1 MREVVWIERDRIVG
15 GDLVRTRTVGGC
27 PVIVA
32 GDHRI
37 HRIEHAGLGIASD
50 RQAHHREHE
59 FFRRGYVDVG
69 VHSLEHGTDV
79 HRGIVAERREE
90 IHVLPYAHAAHP
102 DEQILGGSLHAETG
116 GAAREPAGVLAG
128 TEDAHPAVGTAEG
141 LEPLE
146 AGVAVMEHPG
156 KGVEMEVEV
165 GADLGSAPLAVPEP
179 ADYYRVCLPVGKRE
193 L

>member
-1 MREVVWIERDRIVG
+1 MSEVVGIERDGIVCR
-15 GDLVRTRTVGGC
+15 DLVRTRTVGGG
-27 PVIVA
+27 PVVVA
-32 GDHRI
+32 GNHRI
-37 HRIEHAGLGIASD
+37 HRIEHAGPGVASD

-69 VHSLEHGTDV
+69 VHSLKHGTDI
-79 HRGIVAERREE
+79 HRGVVAERWQEVY
-90 IHVLPYAHAAHP
+90 VLTHAHTAHP
-102 DEQILGGSLHAETG
+102 DEQLLGGSLHAETG
-116 GAAREPAGVLAG
+116 GAARKPAGVLVG
-128 TEDAHPAVGTAEG
+128 TEDAHPAIGTAEG

-146 AGVAVMEHPG
+146 AGVAVVEYSG

-165 GADLGSAPLAVPEP
+165 GAGLGSAPLAVPEP